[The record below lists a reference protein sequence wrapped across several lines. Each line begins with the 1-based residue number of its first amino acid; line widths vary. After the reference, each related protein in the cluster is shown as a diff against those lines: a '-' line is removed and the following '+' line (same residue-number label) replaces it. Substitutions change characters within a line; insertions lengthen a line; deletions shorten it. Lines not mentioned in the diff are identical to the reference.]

1 VIFQPAHLLLFGD
14 ARGRGRVGPRP
25 VRPSPPW
32 LPWFPEAAR
41 WPRDGDVDG
50 ADRATRGDNALVE
63 AAGSWK
69 LGWWKA
75 RTASG
80 SRLRLASRASPT
92 PHEPGEYTGNR
103 APPRGYTSSTAAVD
117 RRGADAD
124 ADARPYSIR
133 RGTTGPRHTGGGAG
147 QKVRNRTR
155 VAMPTRQHRQHGAHR
170 PPKLCAGLG
179 EGPHRLGRQSS
190 RGKKTRVHC
199 YVARIHKFAHKNKL
213 LCLLPKHMSATTRCQ
228 QRRYRHLFAVHIH
241 SLMHRAIRR
250 QQKNSKTKEKDMHHI
265 PSAQRRQDV
274 YYHSSTM
281 EREKDVP

>member
-1 VIFQPAHLLLFGD
+1 M
-14 ARGRGRVGPRP
+14 
-25 VRPSPPW
+25 
-32 LPWFPEAAR
+32 
-41 WPRDGDVDG
+41 
-50 ADRATRGDNALVE
+50 E

-92 PHEPGEYTGNR
+92 PHEYGESG
-103 APPRGYTSSTAAVD
+103 APAWVHLVHRGRGPERRRRRRPSVQYSAWDHGSTAH
-117 RRGADAD
+117 RRRRRAESEKP
-124 ADARPYSIR
+124 DARRHAHAPTQAAR
-133 RGTTGPRHTGGGAG
+133 RAQATKALC
-147 QKVRNRTR
+147 
-155 VAMPTRQHRQHGAHR
+155 R
-170 PPKLCAGLG
+170 PWRALTDWAAKAL
-179 EGPHRLGRQSS
+179 E
-190 RGKKTRVHC
+190 GKKHV